1 MQTISNFRQIHLA
14 GLLMLVLPL
23 LSDSRRPAGS
33 DLDGWELKKR
43 KDGIDVYIREQEGSA
58 IKELKFSTTLQAS
71 LQAIGALLTDV
82 EGYNDWV
89 YASLVSRTIDRVSE
103 TEVYYY
109 AELDFPWPFE
119 NRDLVLYSRFWQD
132 PKTYA
137 IHSQTWSRHWML
149 PEKEN
154 IVRIKDANF
163 SWTFRP
169 GRDGAVQ
176 VDYYLQSDP
185 GGNIPA
191 WMVNLA
197 ADQGPFES
205 MLRFRELLGLD
216 RYRERRLPFV
226 RDFPPGTP

>member
-1 MQTISNFRQIHLA
+1 MRQIYLA
-14 GLLMLVLPL
+14 GLLILTLPL
-23 LSDSRRPAGS
+23 LSGSRRPPGA
-33 DLDGWELKKR
+33 DMDGWELKKQ
-43 KDGIDVYIREQEGSA
+43 KDGIQVYVREQPGSP
-58 IKELKFSTTLQAS
+58 IKELKFSTTLRAS
-71 LQAIGALLTDV
+71 LHAVGALLTDV

-89 YASLVSRTIDRVSE
+89 YASVVSRTIERVSD

-132 PKTYA
+132 PATYA
-137 IHSQTWSRHWML
+137 IHSRTWSRHWML

-154 IVRIKDANF
+154 IVRIKDTNL
-163 SWTFRP
+163 SWAFRP
-169 GRDGAVQ
+169 GPDGMVQ

-197 ADQGPFES
+197 ADQGPFQS
-205 MLRFRELLGLD
+205 MLRFREMLTRAPYRD
-216 RYRERRLPFV
+216 RKLPFV
-226 RDFPPGTP
+226 REFPQRTP